1 MGPTR
6 NALEMEREKKRKE
19 NKLTG
24 MEQPLSQPAS
34 SFVISYFVSLW
45 YVSLF
50 INDVFM
56 TATYEKGSA
65 SSMVASSDVNQGLPQ
80 M

>member
-1 MGPTR
+1 MGLTR
-6 NALEMEREKKRKE
+6 NAVEMEREKKRKE
-19 NKLTG
+19 TSLQGRSNPRRNSLIRSSSVI
-24 MEQPLSQPAS
+24 LSACDM
-34 SFVISYFVSLW
+34 
-45 YVSLF
+45 SLF

-65 SSMVASSDVNQGLPQ
+65 SSMVASPDVNQGLPQ